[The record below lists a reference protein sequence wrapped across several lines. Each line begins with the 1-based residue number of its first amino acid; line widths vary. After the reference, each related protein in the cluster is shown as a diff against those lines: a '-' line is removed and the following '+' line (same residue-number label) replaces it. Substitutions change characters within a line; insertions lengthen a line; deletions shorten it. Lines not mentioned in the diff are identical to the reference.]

1 MMKISTLK
9 KRMRLRRCLKWVC
22 FWVGLFFVKTRR
34 VQSLTITVPVSETS
48 VRKDPG
54 SVVVD
59 VVVVAPGGIPVGVK
73 PKVVLR
79 FVQANNE
86 KLDKL

>member
-22 FWVGLFFVKTRR
+22 FWVGLFVKTRR
-34 VQSLTITVPVSETS
+34 VQSLIITVPVSETS

-59 VVVVAPGGIPVGVK
+59 VVVGAIFLGAILVRMTSRDVGMI
-73 PKVVLR
+73 
-79 FVQANNE
+79 
-86 KLDKL
+86 

>member
-22 FWVGLFFVKTRR
+22 FWVGLSVKTRR
-34 VQSLTITVPVSETS
+34 VQSLIITVPVSETS

-59 VVVVAPGGIPVGVK
+59 VVVGAIFLGAILVRITSRDLGMI
-73 PKVVLR
+73 
-79 FVQANNE
+79 
-86 KLDKL
+86 

>member
-22 FWVGLFFVKTRR
+22 FWVGLSVKTRR
-34 VQSLTITVPVSETS
+34 VQSLIITVPVSETS